1 MSVYLSFIH
10 SRLATSLSSLTRW
23 RNDNQALEG
32 LFGLQAIPMIWHYGE
47 ANPFSSSSKNWF
59 SMVGVVVKAVEQ
71 LAVGTIAG
79 HASQE
84 DATNS
89 LDTGNRVLSFDP
101 PYYDNI
107 GYADLS
113 DFYYVWLRRTT
124 VGEFTDLF
132 ATLATPKKSE
142 LVATTDRH
150 KTINSAR
157 SFFQD
162 GMRRVLHS
170 AGRRTHTAMPITVY
184 YAFKQAEVDTGTG
197 TASTGWETFLSGA
210 NDAGLHIYST
220 WPIRTELPTRQ
231 GALGANS
238 LASSVILSCRPR
250 PLDAP
255 VATRGEFR
263 RRLQA
268 EFPEALRLL
277 QTSNIAPVDLAQA
290 SIGPGMR
297 IFTEYARVEKSDGT
311 PMSVRE
317 ALAMINETL
326 DEVQVQQE
334 GDFDADTRWAATWL
348 DQHGFDL
355 GDYGEAETLSKARN
369 TSVAGLVEAGVVESR
384 RGQVAL
390 ILPEDLDPNWI
401 PQTDSRK
408 TVWEMTHHLIRVLET
423 RGEREAGE
431 LMRQFQFFAESAR
444 DLAYRLYSI
453 SERHNRASDAR
464 RYNALIQSWP
474 EIARLSR
481 EDVGTQ
487 QALLDGD

>member
-1 MSVYLSFIH
+1 MYLAFLVDQLANHQSTIAMWNNVNTQMSSVF
-10 SRLATSLSSLTRW
+10 SR
-23 RNDNQALEG
+23 
-32 LFGLQAIPMIWHYGE
+32 QAIPMTWDFAESNLFCH
-47 ANPFSSSSKNWF
+47 SSGSYHNLSTRQLKAF
-59 SMVGVVVKAVEQ
+59 GALGFGTPGV
-71 LAVGTIAG
+71 
-79 HASQE
+79 ASQR
-84 DATNS
+84 DAANDIGLPNKIVST
-89 LDTGNRVLSFDP
+89 DP

-107 GYADLS
+107 GYAALS
-113 DFYYVWLRRTT
+113 DYFYVWTRRA
-124 VGEFTDLF
+124 LF
-132 ATLATPKKSE
+132 SVYPDALATLSAPKHQE
-142 LVATTDRH
+142 LVATPHRH
-150 KTINSAR
+150 DSKEAAETFFLRGMQSVMGQLSAQVHPVIPCTI
-157 SFFQD
+157 
-162 GMRRVLHS
+162 
-170 AGRRTHTAMPITVY
+170 Y
-184 YAFKQAEVDTGTG
+184 YAFKQSETISKKAIP
-197 TASTGWETFLSGA
+197 STGWETFLSA
-210 NDAGLHIYST
+210 LSSAGFSLQGT
-220 WPIRTELPTRQ
+220 WPFRTEFGGRSNAI
-231 GALGANS
+231 GSNAF
-238 LASSVILSCRPR
+238 ASSIILVCRPR
-250 PLDAP
+250 PSDAP

-263 RRLQA
+263 RRLEA

-277 QTSNIAPVDLAQA
+277 QTSNIAPVDLTQA

-348 DQHGFDL
+348 NQHGFDL

-474 EIARLSR
+474 EVARLSR
-481 EDVGTQ
+481 EDLGTQ

>member
-1 MSVYLSFIH
+1 MAWDFAEGNPLGDRSGAWKVLAEGWVRAFAKAFGEVTSDFRGIAYPADAMTGTTLENALLS
-10 SRLATSLSSLTRW
+10 T
-23 RNDNQALEG
+23 
-32 LFGLQAIPMIWHYGE
+32 
-47 ANPFSSSSKNWF
+47 
-59 SMVGVVVKAVEQ
+59 
-71 LAVGTIAG
+71 
-79 HASQE
+79 
-84 DATNS
+84 
-89 LDTGNRVLSFDP
+89 DP

-107 GYADLS
+107 GYADIS
-113 DFYYVWLRRTT
+113 DFFYVWIRKSLHSVFPTELQT
-124 VGEFTDLF
+124 I
-132 ATLATPKKSE
+132 ATPKTEE
-142 LVATTDRH
+142 LIASIHRHTDKDSAERFFMQGMIDVLVKLGPANH
-150 KTINSAR
+150 VSYPLTI
-157 SFFQD
+157 
-162 GMRRVLHS
+162 
-170 AGRRTHTAMPITVY
+170 Y
-184 YAFKQAEVDTGTG
+184 YAFKQSETARDGGV
-197 TASTGWETFLSGA
+197 ASTGWETFL
-210 NDAGLHIYST
+210 
-220 WPIRTELPTRQ
+220 
-231 GALGANS
+231 GALGQAGLSIGGTWPVRTETGSRLIGIGSNA
-238 LASSVILSCRPR
+238 LASSIVLVCRPR

-326 DEVQVQQE
+326 DEVLAQQE

-431 LMRQFQFFAESAR
+431 VMRQFQFFAESAR

-474 EIARLSR
+474 EIARLAR
-481 EDVGTQ
+481 EDGGTQ

>member
-1 MSVYLSFIH
+1 MYLALGIGRQANRSSSFNF
-10 SRLATSLSSLTRW
+10 W
-23 RNDNQALEG
+23 DNGGGKIQQVFAR
-32 LFGLQAIPMIWHYGE
+32 QAIPMVWGFVE
-47 ANPFSSSSKNWF
+47 SNPTSASTGGFVNQVAYMARVLKTSLPAIPP
-59 SMVGVVVKAVEQ
+59 GTAVQ
-71 LAVGTIAG
+71 LDAMDQELSAG
-79 HASQE
+79 HVVS
-84 DATNS
+84 T
-89 LDTGNRVLSFDP
+89 DP

-113 DFYYVWLRRTT
+113 DYFYVWLR
-124 VGEFTDLF
+124 DS
-132 ATLATPKKSE
+132 ATQVYPSLLSTMAVPKSDE
-142 LVATTDRH
+142 LVATPHRH
-150 KTINSAR
+150 ANKKSAEEFFLHGMTRAIAQIAQHAHLGVPVTI
-157 SFFQD
+157 
-162 GMRRVLHS
+162 
-170 AGRRTHTAMPITVY
+170 Y
-184 YAFKQAEVDTGTG
+184 YAFKQAEAKSGV
-197 TASTGWETFLSGA
+197 STGWETFL
-210 NDAGLHIYST
+210 DAVLSTGLSVNGT
-220 WPIRTELPTRQ
+220 WPIRTEYTGNLK
-231 GALGANS
+231 NS
-238 LASSVILSCRPR
+238 MNTLASSIILVCRPR
-250 PLDAP
+250 PLDAA

-277 QTSNIAPVDLAQA
+277 QTSNIAPVDLTQA

>member
-1 MSVYLSFIH
+1 MYLALGVG
-10 SRLATSLSSLTRW
+10 RLANRSASVSFWNTGGEKVEQVFAR
-23 RNDNQALEG
+23 
-32 LFGLQAIPMIWHYGE
+32 QAIPMVWGFAE
-47 ANPFSSSSKNWF
+47 ANPIGSS
-59 SMVGVVVKAVEQ
+59 
-71 LAVGTIAG
+71 
-79 HASQE
+79 
-84 DATNS
+84 
-89 LDTGNRVLSFDP
+89 TGNFNGQLTYVAKVLERSATDRARGVAAQRNVLAPFADKNVMISTDP
-101 PYYDNI
+101 PYFDNI

-113 DFYYVWLRRTT
+113 DFFYVWLRPSLRTQLP
-124 VGEFTDLF
+124 ELMD
-132 ATLATPKKSE
+132 TLSTPKSKELIATPH
-142 LVATTDRH
+142 RH
-150 KTINSAR
+150 SSKADAEA
-157 SFFQD
+157 FFVD
-162 GMRRVLHS
+162 GMSTAVRNLCD
-170 AGRRTHTAMPITVY
+170 ATHVAIPVTIY
-184 YAFKQAEVDTGTG
+184 YAFKQAEAFEGTVV
-197 TASTGWETFLSGA
+197 STGWESFLSSTIA
-210 NDAGLHIYST
+210 AGFSIIGT
-220 WPIRTELPTRQ
+220 WPMRTEQTKTLK
-231 GALGANS
+231 AKMNV
-238 LASSVILSCRPR
+238 LASSIVLVCRPR
-250 PLDAP
+250 PADAP

-263 RRLQA
+263 RRLQS

-277 QTSNIAPVDLAQA
+277 QTSNIAPVDLTQA

-326 DEVQVQQE
+326 DRVRTEQDGE
-334 GDFDADTRWAATWL
+334 FDPDTRWAATWL

-481 EDVGTQ
+481 EDGGTQ

>member
-1 MSVYLSFIH
+1 
-10 SRLATSLSSLTRW
+10 
-23 RNDNQALEG
+23 
-32 LFGLQAIPMIWHYGE
+32 
-47 ANPFSSSSKNWF
+47 
-59 SMVGVVVKAVEQ
+59 
-71 LAVGTIAG
+71 
-79 HASQE
+79 
-84 DATNS
+84 
-89 LDTGNRVLSFDP
+89 
-101 PYYDNI
+101 
-107 GYADLS
+107 
-113 DFYYVWLRRTT
+113 
-124 VGEFTDLF
+124 
-132 ATLATPKKSE
+132 
-142 LVATTDRH
+142 
-150 KTINSAR
+150 
-157 SFFQD
+157 
-162 GMRRVLHS
+162 
-170 AGRRTHTAMPITVY
+170 
-184 YAFKQAEVDTGTG
+184 
-197 TASTGWETFLSGA
+197 
-210 NDAGLHIYST
+210 
-220 WPIRTELPTRQ
+220 
-231 GALGANS
+231 
-238 LASSVILSCRPR
+238 
-250 PLDAP
+250 
-255 VATRGEFR
+255 
-263 RRLQA
+263 
-268 EFPEALRLL
+268 
-277 QTSNIAPVDLAQA
+277 
-290 SIGPGMR
+290 MR

-326 DEVQVQQE
+326 DEVLAQQE

-453 SERHNRASDAR
+453 SERRNRASDAR